1 MALMALVLVAP
12 ATFAESNITC
22 NGPKGCV
29 RSQCPKISEP
39 GATVFVCTSTNLKPC
54 TSAVC
59 RTPLEQAQIGRSP
72 NMVTNVEEIK
82 DVQTIVQSIVGWVQL
97 FFYIIATLMI
107 ILAAYDYLSS
117 GGDETKVK
125 SAKGRVIY
133 AIVAIAIAVVA
144 GGVVTLVNNFVN

>member
-1 MALMALVLVAP
+1 MKKQYIKIIKGIFLSLALAAIVVAAGVSAQGESVP
-12 ATFAESNITC
+12 PITDDFTGGAATTEVKRIENA
-22 NGPKGCV
+22 
-29 RSQCPKISEP
+29 
-39 GATVFVCTSTNLKPC
+39 
-54 TSAVC
+54 
-59 RTPLEQAQIGRSP
+59 
-72 NMVTNVEEIK
+72 
-82 DVQTIVQSIVGWVQL
+82 QTIVQSIVGWVQL

-144 GGVVTLVNNFVN
+144 GGGGVFADNIF